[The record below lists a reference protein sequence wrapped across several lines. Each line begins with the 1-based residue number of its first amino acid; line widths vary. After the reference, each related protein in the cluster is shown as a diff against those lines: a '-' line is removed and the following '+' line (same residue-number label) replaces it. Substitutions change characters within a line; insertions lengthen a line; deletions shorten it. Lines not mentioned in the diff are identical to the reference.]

1 MYKPEM
7 DLEMFQLGVGVRP
20 KMVIFCPYTCILGVQ
35 TLNGTK
41 WPFSFKMFNPG
52 EGGWGVVV
60 VENPVIPLQIYPRS
74 GHWSIY
80 YLLLTCMFDT

>member
-52 EGGWGVVV
+52 EGGVGGGGSWKPR
-60 VENPVIPLQIYPRS
+60 NP
-74 GHWSIY
+74 
-80 YLLLTCMFDT
+80 LTDLST